1 MLIENRFQDVLDQV
15 DSDSCAPGG
24 GSVSA
29 LVGALGVCLA
39 RMYGHLSIHKK
50 RFLELEENVQKEFY
64 DRFQELSEYRNQLSD
79 AADKDCEAYN
89 EVVKAFKMPK
99 ITDEEK
105 QLRSKAIQKATYI
118 AIESPYRIMCE
129 SLKAMRL
136 CEALVDN
143 GNKNAISDLACGVI
157 LLDAAIQGA
166 GFNVE
171 INLSGLN
178 DDERKEWEQKMNDVL
193 HESHELK
200 EKIVKQVKKTFR
212 INA

>member
-39 RMYGHLSIHKK
+39 RMYGHLSINKK

-89 EVVKAFKMPK
+89 EVMKAFKMPK

-200 EKIVKQVKKTFR
+200 EKIVKQVKKHLG
-212 INA
+212 